1 MMARDR
7 GDERRDRDPDTVDA
21 SPDLDAIGGHPDPD
35 EVDAL
40 LDEVLAADTS
50 AAPSVETP
58 DGAAEV
64 TSSLRRVRELS
75 DEPLPTAS
83 RSRHLHRIRTH
94 EPHEPAVRRGH
105 ADRGVRRAPSRGRGL
120 RRRLVALTAA
130 ALALLMLTA
139 GSAVAVAQ
147 DADPDD
153 ALYGLKRASEQA
165 WLVMPR
171 GSERAAEVHLA
182 LADRRIEEARRAP
195 EHAERLVTEGIG
207 NVEAAAEERPEEAI
221 AAFERLLGDGVDS
234 LPEQASFAARAALY
248 RNCVR
253 IADRHGLSSAGCTEP
268 EGEHPGRGLGR
279 GDGEHP
285 GRGLGEGRP
294 DMEHDGPRGWG
305 PGGRPDGEVGPPPGT
320 PGHGRG
326 DAESSEQ

>member
-1 MMARDR
+1 MARDR
-7 GDERRDRDPDTVDA
+7 GDDRRDPDPDTVDGA
-21 SPDLDAIGGHPDPD
+21 PDLDAIEGPPGPD

-50 AAPSVETP
+50 AASSVEAP
-58 DGAAEV
+58 DGTAEL
-64 TSSLRRVRELS
+64 TASLRRVRELS

-83 RSRHLHRIRTH
+83 RTRHLHRIRT
-94 EPHEPAVRRGH
+94 HEPAVRRGH
-105 ADRGVRRAPSRGRGL
+105 ADRRVRRAPSRRPGL
-120 RRRLVALTAA
+120 RRRLVALTAG

-153 ALYGLKRASEQA
+153 ALYGLKRASEEA

-195 EHAERLVTEGIG
+195 EHAERLVSEGIG
-207 NVEAAAEERPEEAI
+207 NVEAAAEQRPEEAI
-221 AAFERLLGDGVDS
+221 AAFERLLGEGEDS
-234 LPEQASFAARAALY
+234 LPEQASFAARAALH

-253 IADRHGLSSAGCTEP
+253 IAERHGLTAECPEP
-268 EGEHPGRGLGR
+268 QGEHPGRGLGR

-294 DMEHDGPRGWG
+294 DLEHDGPRGWG
-305 PGGRPDGEVGPPPGT
+305 PDGRPEGEVGPPPWA

-326 DAESSEQ
+326 DAETSEE